1 MTEGTLL
8 DIAREPLLQW
18 NIGTEAQTFFFSE
31 DLQLLQS
38 ILITRSPCANDV
50 VILLPIFNSTT
61 LRSSDINLIVT
72 KTSFTSNE
80 EKWINIRPTLCA
92 LLIEGCTGIN
102 VLNLKLT
109 NYHLIIQTTHGF
121 FISQDLR
128 SVNNTGDQLKF
139 EIMHL
144 NLPQINHR
152 LLLLSYNEQCLTT
165 ETNFSG
171 DFLSII
177 EKENAL
183 TGKINSCIYIMIPI
197 TEWHLCLSDL
207 ALRDYGQTN
216 TIIIAVVWDKQR
228 STKITLAYQHK
239 RAVVYVYRMENFL
252 GSNKKIFPEFYFELD
267 FLPEGMF
274 VHPSNHV
281 IYVYGSQV
289 WFSKDGG
296 NYFQLILSLRQ
307 ENVVR
312 SIICLRNHVVIFV
325 TNKGNAFYT
334 SPGLTRYVSLGKL
347 EKKRSVLHCDH
358 LGTLLRITFD
368 PPLNNNLKVETIDLD
383 ALLEADDTG
392 FDSILALQFLTDKQA
407 VFHEFTTL
415 KPLAFNVHVRHFSEF
430 HVGKSLKMRAGGL
443 GEIVA
448 VYEKH
453 NIPGFISAAVVNIIE
468 HYNADPFTAKV
479 LSNILVVE
487 NKVNGTIFLRLE
499 PGDVGFEAS
508 DVEKTVVVPGIS
520 SFLIIEVLS
529 PKRVKVKATNKD
541 VLGDRRI
548 FDKGMW
554 ILYDFGIKN
563 GRRWRII
570 ENKCTTRI
578 QDING
583 IEMIPLKHL
592 DHNDTVSI
600 TFKAFS
606 SKLDTWVF
614 QLSVGNPIQ
623 VNIRNEQYW
632 IDSGTI
638 VLNIRATSLFYKK
651 GYSTLLVYIP
661 GASLRCFLTSFTIIL
676 VCSCPPGKY
685 IIHRLPISINREY
698 WLNCNRP
705 PFTTCKA
712 LKTLPAN
719 YRPPSKYGISIPLS
733 ENIYNADP
741 QQPRMRDFYKI
752 SKESGHYKQCALKM
766 SREECGCTD
775 EMKLSSYAIYSDCR
789 ERVFSILYPVH
800 NLSISLYMKRPGMN
814 DIPLGVPYFITITE
828 VNNRTNW
835 KIIGNNIDPSLK
847 KLRKYFSLTLSSIP
861 YSAQGLF
868 LKLLGSELY
877 HFRVTVIP
885 GVSFCELV
893 EEFQIYVEDPPMA
906 FPFQTLISMITA
918 MLLGAVLIIY
928 FFIHRSY
935 NNSSHPTNWI
945 DSNVRRLIKR
955 FSKLKRKT

>member
-8 DIAREPLLQW
+8 DIAR
-18 NIGTEAQTFFFSE
+18 
-31 DLQLLQS
+31 
-38 ILITRSPCANDV
+38 
-50 VILLPIFNSTT
+50 
-61 LRSSDINLIVT
+61 DINLIVT

-712 LKTLPAN
+712 LKTLP
-719 YRPPSKYGISIPLS
+719 
-733 ENIYNADP
+733 
-741 QQPRMRDFYKI
+741 
-752 SKESGHYKQCALKM
+752 
-766 SREECGCTD
+766 
-775 EMKLSSYAIYSDCR
+775 
-789 ERVFSILYPVH
+789 VFSILYPVH